1 MHYFL
6 SDPKS
11 GTRESKL
18 FERFEAQSQGLISKV
33 GPGTQDPGPLFY
45 VGTNLRDP
53 KSLSRTRD
61 LETLIIGWSQ
71 DPEQSSQST

>member
-1 MHYFL
+1 MYYF
-6 SDPKS
+6 SSYPKS

-18 FERFEAQSQGLISKV
+18 FEGLEAQSQGLISKM

-45 VGTNLRDP
+45 VVTNLRDE

-61 LETLIIGWSQ
+61 LGTLIIGGSQ
-71 DPEQSSQST
+71 DSEQSSQST